1 MRAVVFA
8 YHNVGVRCLRT
19 LLARGMQVDLVVTHP
34 DDPAEAQWFDSVAAV
49 AREHGILV
57 EFVDQTIAPAVLER
71 VKRLEPDYVFSFY
84 FRRMLPVELLQAARV
99 AALNMHGSLLP
110 KYRGRAPVNWAVLH
124 GEAETGAT
132 LHIMQAKP
140 DAGDIVAQQ
149 AVPILP
155 DDTAKDVFDKV
166 TVAAEI
172 ALWGVLPQLQRGV
185 VPRQRNDLAQGSYFG
200 GRKPEDGC
208 IDWHRH
214 AQAIYNLIRAVAPP
228 YPGAFFSVSG
238 HRLIVARARLAQPE
252 IAALL
257 PAASTLGLHVAGG
270 HALGKSGDG
279 GIVHLLELWDANQ
292 PGIALNTRQ
301 ISELAGHTP

>member
-19 LLARGMQVDLVVTHP
+19 LLARGMQVELVVTHP
-34 DDPAEAQWFDSVAAV
+34 DDPAENLWFDSVAGI
-49 AREHGILV
+49 AREHGISV
-57 EFVDQTIAPAVLER
+57 EFVDESVSPALLER
-71 VKRLEPDYVFSFY
+71 VKGLEPDYVFSFY
-84 FRRMLPVELLQAARV
+84 FRRMLPADLLHTARV

-166 TVAAEI
+166 TVAAEM

-185 VPRQRNDLAQGSYFG
+185 VPRQRNDLALGSYFG

-228 YPGAFFSVSG
+228 YPGAFFNIPG
-238 HRLIVARARLAQPE
+238 HRLIVARARLARPE

-257 PAASTLGLHVAGG
+257 PASSPPGLHVAGG

-301 ISELAGHTP
+301 ISELAGQNS

>member
-34 DDPAEAQWFDSVAAV
+34 DDPSETVWFESVASV
-49 AREHGILV
+49 AREHGIAV
-57 EFVDQTIAPAVLER
+57 EFVDQTLSPAVLER
-71 VKRLEPDYVFSFY
+71 AKRLEPDYVFSFY
-84 FRRMLPVELLQAARV
+84 FRRMLPVELLHAARV

-110 KYRGRAPVNWAVLH
+110 RYRGRAPVNWAVLH
-124 GEAETGAT
+124 GEEETGAT

-140 DAGDIVAQQ
+140 DAGDVVAQQ

-172 ALWGVLPQLQRGV
+172 ALWDVLPQLQRGV
-185 VPRQRNDLAQGSYFG
+185 VPRQRNDLASGSYFS
-200 GRKPEDGC
+200 GRKPEDGRM
-208 IDWHRH
+208 DWHWH
-214 AQAIYNLIRAVAPP
+214 AQTIYNLIRAVAPP
-228 YPGAFFSVSG
+228 YPGAFFYVPG
-238 HRLIVARARLAQPE
+238 HRLIVARARLARPE

-257 PAASTLGLHVAGG
+257 PASSTPGLHVAGDQT
-270 HALGKSGDG
+270 LGKGGDG

-301 ISELAGHTP
+301 ISELAGQTS